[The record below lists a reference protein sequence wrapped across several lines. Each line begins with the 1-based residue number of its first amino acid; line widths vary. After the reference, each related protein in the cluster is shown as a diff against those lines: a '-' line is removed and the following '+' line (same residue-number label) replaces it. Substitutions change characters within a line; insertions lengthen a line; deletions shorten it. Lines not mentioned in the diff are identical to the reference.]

1 MIRKNFK
8 DEKQFTDKMHEYAVK
23 CIYPELG
30 YVINTSDTEELSE
43 LKDMKNGVDYIVNDS
58 KGKTIYIQER
68 FRRYSENSFTLRYKR
83 ENSRDEVELFS
94 EFFKIKQATR
104 KMKCDKF
111 ILLYGVSNLDETGI
125 SCIISI
131 DLQLFFNKVR
141 EGVIVVDE
149 NLKGKS
155 KIENNILHGAI
166 YKNLDFSSTMT
177 FFDCSQVY
185 SLFPEMILYNK
196 GFLLNDDDKKNAI
209 TQEQIKTIKGLLEKH
224 TASIELLNKQEA
236 SILISC
242 LKQSNDDL
250 FNSLQSKK
258 FRFNPVVSNEIDI
271 AEEDICPKCGKL
283 LVKRINRQNGTEF
296 LGCSGYKMGC
306 KYTKSL

>member
-104 KMKCDKF
+104 KM
-111 ILLYGVSNLDETGI
+111 VQ
-125 SCIISI
+125 
-131 DLQLFFNKVR
+131 LQMEVK
-141 EGVIVVDE
+141 
-149 NLKGKS
+149 
-155 KIENNILHGAI
+155 
-166 YKNLDFSSTMT
+166 
-177 FFDCSQVY
+177 Q
-185 SLFPEMILYNK
+185 
-196 GFLLNDDDKKNAI
+196 
-209 TQEQIKTIKGLLEKH
+209 TQEQLLLSQFQPH
-224 TASIELLNKQEA
+224 QQNQLIILLIIVTLPYQLFMQE
-236 SILISC
+236 
-242 LKQSNDDL
+242 
-250 FNSLQSKK
+250 
-258 FRFNPVVSNEIDI
+258 
-271 AEEDICPKCGKL
+271 
-283 LVKRINRQNGTEF
+283 
-296 LGCSGYKMGC
+296 Y
-306 KYTKSL
+306 